1 MKKKPV
7 TQNGNWN

>member
-7 TQNGNWN
+7 AT